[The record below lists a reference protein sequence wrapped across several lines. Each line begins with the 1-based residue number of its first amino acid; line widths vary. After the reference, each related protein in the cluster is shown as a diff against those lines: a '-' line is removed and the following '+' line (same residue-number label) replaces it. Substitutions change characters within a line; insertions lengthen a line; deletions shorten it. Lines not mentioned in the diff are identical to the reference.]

1 MSRAD
6 REKVMYLA
14 RLNQIREELRRAYPE
29 EALLKQIAELR
40 EGKKN
45 PKDLAGSLNGNIH
58 GLNAL
63 AKIEESMTEERHDD
77 HDDEEVDGDVEFEV
91 TCSSGFDASS
101 VPQPGQL
108 GMLTAEKRQALR
120 TEVTSKLLKSF
131 NQDAEP
137 ETQKHTE

>member
-45 PKDLAGSLNGNIH
+45 PKDLAGRLNGNIH

-63 AKIEESMTEERHDD
+63 AKIEESMTEDR

-137 ETQKHTE
+137 SQMTAE